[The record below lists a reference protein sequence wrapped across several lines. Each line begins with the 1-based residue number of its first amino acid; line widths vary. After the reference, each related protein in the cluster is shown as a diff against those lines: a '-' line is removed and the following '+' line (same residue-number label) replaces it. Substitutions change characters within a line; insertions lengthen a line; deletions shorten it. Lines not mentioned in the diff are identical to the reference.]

1 MKAQKR
7 ALFWL
12 LNAGVENARSLS
24 SKIRFS
30 CSIVGIKEGQALNA
44 AMSFTEAIF
53 KVVHIQDCP
62 FYRTGDEFK
71 VSGNA
76 LLLEHN
82 KGNKFIS
89 SVIIDLPFRRRECRT
104 LIADLTKILVEYE
117 RVDRIP
123 ERVISCGQCNGS
135 IKLEHKKGANSM
147 LAEDIR
153 QHSTD
158 VNTISSLLANFSIFK
173 TLNEANLKDFV
184 SLLRLRKYV
193 PNDCIIRKGDPGKNL
208 FIILSGGVDVVDQD
222 GISITRLRNGEV
234 FGEMSLISGDRVG
247 ATIKVVEPTTVLYIR
262 GQDFLKVLNRFPSL
276 QMYFARL
283 LTRRLAKSNVMISK
297 EFSAGMTGTL
307 DQMPPAELFQTLNY
321 NQNTGTL
328 RLNLSKGPAALT
340 FRSGSILTAIYG
352 PNNGKNAFFSILEEK
367 QGRFQFVSGLSEKEA
382 GLPELGMFMELLME
396 GLRKLD
402 EVADL

>member
-1 MKAQKR
+1 
-7 ALFWL
+7 
-12 LNAGVENARSLS
+12 
-24 SKIRFS
+24 
-30 CSIVGIKEGQALNA
+30 
-44 AMSFTEAIF
+44 MSFTEAIF
-53 KVVHIQDCP
+53 TVVDVQECP
-62 FYRTGDEFK
+62 FYRKGDEFK
-71 VSGNA
+71 ISGNA

-89 SVIIDLPFRRRECRT
+89 TAIIDLPLQRRECRT
-104 LIADLTKILVEYE
+104 LIADLTKILVEFE

-123 ERVISCGQCNGS
+123 DRVISCGQCKGA
-135 IKLEHKKGANSM
+135 IKLEYKKGKNIM

-173 TLNEANLKDFV
+173 TLNEENLKDFV

-208 FIILSGGVDVVDQD
+208 FILLSGAVDVVDQD
-222 GISITRLRNGEV
+222 GINITRLRNGEV

-283 LTRRLAKSNVMISK
+283 LSRRLAKSNVMISK
-297 EFSAGMTGTL
+297 EFSSGMTGTL

-328 RLNLSKGPAALT
+328 RLNLPKGPAALT
-340 FRSGSILTAIYG
+340 FRKGSVLEANYG
-352 PNNGKNAFFSILEEK
+352 RKMGKPAFFSILSEK
-367 QGRFQFVSGLSEKEA
+367 EGRFQFVPGLQEKEM
-382 GLPELGMFMELLME
+382 GMPELGMFMELLME

-402 EVADL
+402 EVDET